1 MAGLISIGMNTKS
14 NALRGMRRL
23 TSLEKAR
30 EREEKMLDA
39 QDKADRRQNQVG
51 LATLGG
57 MGGAMLGAK
66 MGALG
71 AFGGP
76 IGFGV
81 GAGLGFLAGSLF

>member
-30 EREEKMLDA
+30 EREEKALDA
-39 QDKADRRQNQVG
+39 QDKADRRQNQMG
-51 LATLGG
+51 LAAAGG
-57 MGGAMLGAK
+57 TAGAMIGAST
-66 MGALG
+66 GTAV
-71 AFGGP
+71 GGP
-76 IGFGV
+76 IGFVV